1 MFSESSEDNTMKI
14 NKDFLNTIKQLIQ
27 EVLREQSPLVESPV
41 RTRQEII
48 VEQKINKLL
57 K

>member
-1 MFSESSEDNTMKI
+1 MKI